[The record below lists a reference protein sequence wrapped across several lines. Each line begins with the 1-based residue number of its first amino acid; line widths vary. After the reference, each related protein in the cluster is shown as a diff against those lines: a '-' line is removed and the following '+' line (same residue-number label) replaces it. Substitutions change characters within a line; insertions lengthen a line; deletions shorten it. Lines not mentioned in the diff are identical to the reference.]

1 MLAGRSHC
9 LRRFFLALTVTKRKF
24 HYIQMIA
31 AGPPPSIGRCPA
43 CGVGV
48 FRSVSFALGKRSLP
62 FRLETSWRARRP
74 ALCMPLLAVCARFAV
89 LFSYEAV
96 LEEKLCPHTPV
107 HFQAKNKRAINSIF
121 SDTPPCGAGCVQPK
135 CQQRPCLCPLPL
147 AMAAWSC

>member
-1 MLAGRSHC
+1 MGLNEISCFGTTA
-9 LRRFFLALTVTKRKF
+9 KRNEPCNT
-24 HYIQMIA
+24 
-31 AGPPPSIGRCPA
+31 GSIGKCILRSMRLPFSA
-43 CGVGV
+43 CGAGV
-48 FRSVSFALGKRSLP
+48 FRSVPAALGKRSRS

-147 AMAAWSC
+147 AMAALLMPKK